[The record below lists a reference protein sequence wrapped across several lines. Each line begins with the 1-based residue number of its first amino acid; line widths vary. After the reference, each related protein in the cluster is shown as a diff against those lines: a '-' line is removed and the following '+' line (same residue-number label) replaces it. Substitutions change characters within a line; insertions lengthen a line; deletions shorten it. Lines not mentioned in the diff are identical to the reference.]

1 MQGLTP
7 ILGRQSHLAVLRVIR
22 YAQAPLSGREVQR
35 ASGLSNRA
43 AMQALGNLTTVGVLL
58 KTVQGNAHFFSGNP
72 RHYLWTKAVCP
83 ALDAEV
89 GFWDDLRKTI
99 RRHMHPKP
107 EAAIVT
113 GPLARSPDPGSR
125 PPDHKDVLE
134 IHLLFATGRQRLQ
147 AYRALERLK
156 ENLRA
161 RYALDSRVTFMDI
174 RTMND
179 PEFSPLWS
187 RIAREG
193 LLVFGKLP

>member
-7 ILGRQSHLAVLRVIR
+7 ILGRQSHLAVLRVIHH
-22 YAQAPLSGREVQR
+22 ADTPLSGREVQR

-43 AMQALGNLTTVGVLL
+43 AMQALGNLTAEGVLL

-72 RHYLWTKAVCP
+72 RHYLWTKAVRP

-89 GFWDDLRKTI
+89 GFWDDLRKTV

-113 GPLARSPDPGSR
+113 GPLARSPEPGVR
-125 PPDHKDVLE
+125 PPNQKDILE
-134 IHLLFATGRQRLQ
+134 IHLLFATGRLRLQ
-147 AYRALERLK
+147 AYRSLDRLR

-174 RTMND
+174 RTMDD
-179 PEFSPLWS
+179 PEFSPLWT

-193 LLVFGKLP
+193 ILVFGKLP

>member
-1 MQGLTP
+1 MQALTR

-22 YAQAPLSGREVQR
+22 NAPEPMSGREVQR
-35 ASGLSNRA
+35 AAGLSNRA
-43 AMQALGNLTTVGVLL
+43 AMQALNSLTNEGVLL
-58 KTVQGNAHFFSGNP
+58 KTIQGNAHLFCGNA
-72 RHYLWTKAVCP
+72 RHYLWTKAVIP

-113 GPLARSPDPGSR
+113 GPLARAPSPSALADIPGL
-125 PPDHKDVLE
+125 LE

-147 AYRALERLK
+147 AYRSLDRLR
-156 ENLRA
+156 ENIRI
-161 RYALDSRVTFMDI
+161 RYALSASVTFMDN
-174 RTMND
+174 RTMDD
-179 PEFSPLWS
+179 PEFSTLWS

-193 LLVFGKLP
+193 ILLFGKLP